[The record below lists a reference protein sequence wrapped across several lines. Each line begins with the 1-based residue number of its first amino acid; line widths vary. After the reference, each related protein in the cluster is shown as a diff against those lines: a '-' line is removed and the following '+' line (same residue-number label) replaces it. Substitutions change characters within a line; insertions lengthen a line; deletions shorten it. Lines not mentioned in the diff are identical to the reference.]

1 MRNMPF
7 CTHCGTE
14 ILDSAKFCIGC
25 GTEIA
30 IEEEATE
37 KIDDIADDSIRDEAR
52 VSFNFNPYSNQSFA
66 FVVTTIVLFVIVL
79 IPVNDV
85 IGFFTSMA
93 VLFTLIQSLIAAF
106 ILDLFGIKLGTLIE
120 KIFHRSQTRNIQVLK
135 QGAFFSILFVMNFP
149 AIVTNTLFSMLI
161 ISTMNE
167 GVTIGFADM
176 TYTYLLSSIV
186 ISGVVM
192 LASRDFVSPNQDS
205 TLDHS
210 EE

>member
-1 MRNMPF
+1 MPF

-25 GTEIA
+25 GTKIVP
-30 IEEEATE
+30 EEASE

-66 FVVTTIVLFVIVL
+66 LVVTTIVLYVNVL
-79 IPVNDV
+79 IPVDGV
-85 IGFFTSMA
+85 VSFFTSMA
-93 VLFTLIQSLIAAF
+93 VLLILIQSLIIAY
-106 ILDLFGIKLGTLIE
+106 ILNLFGIKLGTLIE

-135 QGAFFSILFVMNFP
+135 QGAFFSILFVMNFL
-149 AIVTNTLFSMLI
+149 AIGMSTLFSGFI
-161 ISTMNE
+161 IVAINE
-167 GVTIGFADM
+167 RVVISFANM
-176 TYTYLLSSIV
+176 TNSYLLSSIV

-205 TLDHS
+205 TSDHS

>member
-1 MRNMPF
+1 MPF

-25 GTEIA
+25 GTKIVP
-30 IEEEATE
+30 EEASE
-37 KIDDIADDSIRDEAR
+37 KIDDITDDSIRDEAR

-66 FVVTTIVLFVIVL
+66 LVVTTIVLYVNVL
-79 IPVNDV
+79 IPVDGV
-85 IGFFTSMA
+85 VSFFTSMA
-93 VLFTLIQSLIAAF
+93 VLLILIQSLIIAY
-106 ILDLFGIKLGTLIE
+106 ILNLFGIKLGTLIE

-135 QGAFFSILFVMNFP
+135 QGAFFSILFVMNFL
-149 AIVTNTLFSMLI
+149 AIGMSTLFSGFI
-161 ISTMNE
+161 IVAINE
-167 GVTIGFADM
+167 RVVISFANM
-176 TYTYLLSSIV
+176 TNSYLLSSIV

-205 TLDHS
+205 TSDHS